1 LIDENIQLRERNSQA
16 VAEIERLSRVN
27 DQRNRECNEL
37 QAKIKSLEYQVSQA
51 LGRVDDLTRVLD
63 QKTADLR

>member
-1 LIDENIQLRERNSQA
+1 MIDENIQLRERNSQA